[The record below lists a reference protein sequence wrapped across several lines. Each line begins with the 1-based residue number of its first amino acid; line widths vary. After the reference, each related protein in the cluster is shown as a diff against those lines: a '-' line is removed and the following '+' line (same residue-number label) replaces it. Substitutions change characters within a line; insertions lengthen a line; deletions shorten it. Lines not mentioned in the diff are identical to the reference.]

1 MKRKLFLLTA
11 IILTLSFF
19 LTACEQGS
27 VIEDTAKEN
36 AINALNKAFDASI
49 KDANLILMQHEEI
62 YFENDQI
69 KQNDPET
76 WVEYYRVSVDDE
88 QGGSLFYSE
97 VDART
102 SAVTYVYQN
111 ADKIELTAEQ
121 EKQAK
126 AIGTFAEYSV
136 NRFQQEQ
143 KDAAS
148 VAVKWVQD
156 KMEPE
161 GDVDH
166 AVTKDIYTDQEMF
179 PTLVFESIVVM
190 KSGTAYDVNVVW
202 PAMQVCQARIFQPV
216 S

>member
-11 IILTLSFF
+11 IILSLSFF
-19 LTACEQGS
+19 LTVCGQGS

-49 KDANLILMQHEEI
+49 TDANLILMQHEEI

-126 AIGTFAEYSV
+126 AIGTFAEYSA

>member
-19 LTACEQGS
+19 LTACGQGS

-49 KDANLILMQHEEI
+49 TDANLILMQHEEI

-126 AIGTFAEYSV
+126 AIGTFAEYSA

-190 KSGTAYDVNVVW
+190 KSGIAYNVNVVW